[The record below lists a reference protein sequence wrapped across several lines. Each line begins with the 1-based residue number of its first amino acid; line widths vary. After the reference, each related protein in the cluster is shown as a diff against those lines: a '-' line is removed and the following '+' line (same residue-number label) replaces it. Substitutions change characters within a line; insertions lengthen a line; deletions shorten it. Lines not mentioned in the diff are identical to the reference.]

1 MEVRKF
7 EARGRGERF
16 FEKRKKRE
24 KEEEKF
30 CTRVRKRR
38 GRDLFPPP
46 LPSAADYFALAG
58 LVRINLIAR
67 LARNCLG
74 RIRGGCRGEARR
86 YEGA

>member
-38 GRDLFPPP
+38 DRDLFP

-58 LVRINLIAR
+58 LVRINLIASR
-67 LARNCLG
+67 AELSRQDSRWL
-74 RIRGGCRGEARR
+74 
-86 YEGA
+86 